1 MSTLRQRQNSV
12 STDSRAK
19 AARPQSRA
27 GRGAINMTT
36 RRAQTP
42 IQNRN
47 LKGTVATPTQD
58 ALRRQ
63 STNRVRKFRTNP
75 LSVQLDLASKVGL
88 AISDNMTENE
98 SVAEANKAHIQQM
111 ANDEY
116 GSDDDLGDSEE
127 AKAGKLH
134 AQLIERL
141 TSSNNK
147 LDREWLEADRQD
159 YEKRGMLLDQAVV
172 TRRLKLLES
181 FAQHLQKVGRN
192 RASLLAR
199 LTEPLAEEH
208 WMLDPAHH
216 QRMVDVM
223 QNMCGLVNRLP
234 DISSAAR
241 HCAAG
246 LMTIQETNSSAGST
260 NINST
265 RHIAQMERLVHEVE
279 QAVEWL
285 QTDHCSRDM
294 LPKITH

>member
-1 MSTLRQRQNSV
+1 
-12 STDSRAK
+12 
-19 AARPQSRA
+19 
-27 GRGAINMTT
+27 MTT

-42 IQNRN
+42 TQNRN

-88 AISDNMTENE
+88 TISDNMAENE
-98 SVAEANKAHIQQM
+98 SVTEANKAHLQQM

-234 DISSAAR
+234 DISAAAR

-246 LMTIQETNSSAGST
+246 LTTIQETNSSAGST

-285 QTDHCSRDM
+285 QTDHRSRDM